1 MSSSAGLIKSTNHY
15 RSAPFVANDNEPA
28 IDVLQ
33 APLLQLAVKR
43 AIDIA
48 GSAVA
53 LVILAPV
60 LLLIA
65 AAIRMES
72 AGPSLFIQRRWGKG
86 GRVINVLKFRTMYS
100 HLCDVSGVAQTQSS
114 DPRVTR
120 VGSFLRR
127 SNLDELPQLWN
138 ILVGDMSIVGP
149 RCHAIGMKAAGV
161 LYEELVPE
169 YHTRHRMRPGLTGL
183 AQVRGLRGP
192 TDRPSRARARIA
204 ADLHYV
210 RNFSVVMDLKII
222 SGTVIRE
229 IKGGTGS

>member
-1 MSSSAGLIKSTNHY
+1 M
-15 RSAPFVANDNEPA
+15 ANDNEPA
-28 IDVLQ
+28 LDVSQ
-33 APLLQLAVKR
+33 PAFAQLAAKR
-43 AIDIA
+43 AIDIF
-48 GSAVA
+48 GSAIA
-53 LVILAPV
+53 LCILAPV

-65 AAIRMES
+65 AAIRIES
-72 AGPSLFIQRRWGKG
+72 AGPSLFVQRRWGKG
-86 GRVINVLKFRTMYS
+86 GSVINVLKFRTMYS
-100 HLCDVSGVAQTQSS
+100 HLCDFSGVAQTQNG

-169 YHTRHRMRPGLTGL
+169 YHIRHRMRPGLTGL